1 MGRKTGRGWR
11 VEDRGWRVEDGG
23 VRKGKEV
30 NKVCA
35 IKPDI
40 AVRNGA
46 SFLREPLGNGTKKP
60 SLESSHPGA
69 RMLGYF

>member
-1 MGRKTGRGWR
+1 M
-11 VEDRGWRVEDGG
+11 
-23 VRKGKEV
+23 
-30 NKVCA
+30 CA

-46 SFLREPLGNGTKKP
+46 SFLREPLRNGTKEL

>member
-1 MGRKTGRGWR
+1 M
-11 VEDRGWRVEDGG
+11 
-23 VRKGKEV
+23 RKGKEV

-46 SFLREPLGNGTKKP
+46 SFLREPLGNGTKEP
-60 SLESSHPGA
+60 SLESSPPGA